1 MTKPTLRAAI
11 EAAEKATPG
20 PCGHCTLP
28 KHGIILPKTGFMASR
43 FWADTTDPQTGRDA
57 EMFAFFGTH
66 GLAILRALEKS
77 KAALDG
83 AYDAVAIVVQNAR
96 TIPDP
101 RMDDATDVSA
111 VPFEDIEGLHG
122 PMSECRKALAAIGE
136 LFEEEGG
143 DAS

>member
-1 MTKPTLRAAI
+1 MPKPTLKAAI

-20 PCGHCTLP
+20 PFCLSHRGFGDYDVKPIPT
-28 KHGIILPKTGFMASR
+28 GIRGQFDREEDAKNCA
-43 FWADTTDPQTGRDA
+43 FW
-57 EMFAFFGTH
+57 FTH